1 MHAAGFFNTSTPPK
15 TGRIPRLH
23 TTLATFHQADTE
35 CTMRVLIVEDDAAL
49 SRALAGAL
57 RGNGLLVDE
66 VEEGRSAVR
75 LALGQH
81 YNVLVLDLGLPDI
94 DGLDVLRQLRR
105 AKCTTPVLILT
116 ARDAPSDRVKG
127 LDLGADDYLAK
138 PFDLGEFE
146 ARIRALNRRGQ
157 GLPDPTLSMGALVLN
172 RSSAEAWVNGHR
184 IDLRRREFAVLEA
197 LLIRQG
203 KLILRERLITEI
215 FGDDD
220 PVTPNALEVQIT
232 RVRQKLKG
240 SGVEIQSVRNLGYL
254 LSTR

>member
-1 MHAAGFFNTSTPPK
+1 MAN
-15 TGRIPRLH
+15 L
-23 TTLATFHQADTE
+23 L
-35 CTMRVLIVEDDAAL
+35 VVEDDDTIGGLL
-49 SRALAGAL
+49 SSGLRSQGHAVRWSRSGRGAL
-57 RGNGLLVDE
+57 RDAAAGDFDLV
-66 VEEGRSAVR
+66 
-75 LALGQH
+75 L
-81 YNVLVLDLGLPDI
+81 LDLGLPDL
-94 DGLDVLRQLRR
+94 DGVEVCRQLR
-105 AKCTTPVLILT
+105 AAQPACVLVILT

-172 RSSAEAWVNGHR
+172 RSSAEAWVNGRR

-232 RVRQKLKG
+232 RVRRKLKG

-254 LSTR
+254 LSAR